1 MLPVGQGLRW
11 LEAGSRVVQHL
22 RLKRLKMPRKNQ
34 IPQVIAEA
42 EMEQKDES
50 KKRDIRE
57 LGRLLRLVGPLLQIP
72 SLWALTQ
79 RPEWASHHMAWI
91 YGGFA
96 SGFVLVSIGLVMHL
110 VGRR

>member
-1 MLPVGQGLRW
+1 
-11 LEAGSRVVQHL
+11 
-22 RLKRLKMPRKNQ
+22 MPRKNQ
-34 IPQVIAEA
+34 NPQVIAEA

-79 RPEWASHHMAWI
+79 RPEWASHYMAWI

-110 VGRR
+110 LGRR